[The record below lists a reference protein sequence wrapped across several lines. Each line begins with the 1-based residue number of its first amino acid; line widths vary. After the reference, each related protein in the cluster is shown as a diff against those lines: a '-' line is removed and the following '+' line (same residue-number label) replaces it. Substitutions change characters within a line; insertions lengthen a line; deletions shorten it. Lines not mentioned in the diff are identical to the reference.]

1 MFIYKKRESVNIV
14 RRVSDT
20 QTIHRI
26 YQKKYQLLGFAWLLF
41 LAPKVSI
48 LAFVCPSCNWRPW
61 TRTLTSSSAKKK
73 TKQLYYN
80 SQSKDARAHAWCAAV
95 ETAKRKTAAQSTLPW
110 LSLGR
115 GTRLR
120 SAHAHSR
127 QNSRPTVHTGPS
139 HFFRP
144 SRQVWSNGWAFDD
157 HYFLN
162 ALQKKSALLLPE
174 PRCQTKLLPS
184 NELRTS
190 FLVACR
196 MSTTSFAWK
205 CQTTFLWVHTLS
217 LCNEIVVSNKRLII
231 FSKKRH

>member
-120 SAHAHSR
+120 SAHALSR

-174 PRCQTKLLPS
+174 PRCQTKLLPTFQWIAHFFSCCLPDVYHQLCLEMS
-184 NELRTS
+184 NYISL
-190 FLVACR
+190 
-196 MSTTSFAWK
+196 STYT
-205 CQTTFLWVHTLS
+205 V
-217 LCNEIVVSNKRLII
+217 IM
-231 FSKKRH
+231 